1 MIPSQPGARLAQP
14 NFFAV
19 LALLWLAGLAMRLPL
34 LVIPPVLP
42 LIHEELHMSET
53 QVGALIGMPLTM
65 FALAAIPGS
74 LLIAR
79 FGAMRIAVAGLL
91 LTAIAAAS
99 RGAAVDVWM
108 LYGVTLVMGFGISIL
123 QPTMPTLVRAWI
135 PQRMWLANAVYTNG
149 LTIGVVLGPTLTFPL
164 VLPLVGGSWRRDL
177 AVWAI
182 PGLIAALA
190 YVAVAQHP
198 STSAAT
204 RPVPDTPLRWWPSFG
219 DPLIWLLGIAL
230 GTNNALFFAAN
241 GFVPDFLTSTGRGDW
256 IGITLGWLN
265 GSQLAA
271 SLIFVLFADRLQR
284 HSWPF
289 TIFGPAT
296 VLGTIGIVLGDGVWI
311 TLSAIVLGFAAAITF
326 VVTFGL
332 PAILSPPDD
341 VHRMAGGM
349 FTISYTIAVLTPIL
363 CGAFWDITGVP
374 WTAFV
379 PIGICGVGLTIF
391 GTILTVRRA

>member
-1 MIPSQPGARLAQP
+1 
-14 NFFAV
+14 
-19 LALLWLAGLAMRLPL
+19 
-34 LVIPPVLP
+34 
-42 LIHEELHMSET
+42 
-53 QVGALIGMPLTM
+53 
-65 FALAAIPGS
+65 
-74 LLIAR
+74 
-79 FGAMRIAVAGLL
+79 
-91 LTAIAAAS
+91 
-99 RGAAVDVWM
+99 
-108 LYGVTLVMGFGISIL
+108 
-123 QPTMPTLVRAWI
+123 
-135 PQRMWLANAVYTNG
+135 
-149 LTIGVVLGPTLTFPL
+149 
-164 VLPLVGGSWRRDL
+164 
-177 AVWAI
+177 
-182 PGLIAALA
+182 LIAALA

-204 RPVPDTPLRWWPSFG
+204 GPAPDTPRRWWPSFG

-341 VHRMAGGM
+341 VHRMAGGI